1 MTHFSFSLPRVAAVG
16 LVCGAA
22 FSAMATPASAL
33 PFRSDAAVGQAAAL
47 PLEQVQWRGRGY
59 GGPRYGYYRRGSSR
73 GAVVGG
79 LAVLGALGVAA
90 AVAAQQPAYGY
101 APEPAYGYAP
111 APAYGYVPAAPAYG
125 YAPVDGYGNTV
136 IYNEAPAYGYA
147 PAPVYGYPPAY
158 GYAPGPYRQ
167 RYSGYRSGNRP
178 GGGVDPARGSMR

>member
-1 MTHFSFSLPRVAAVG
+1 MTASISMFPRTLAAIAACGGLAMVA
-16 LVCGAA
+16 
-22 FSAMATPASAL
+22 ATPAAAL
-33 PFRSDAAVGQAAAL
+33 PFRADSAVGAASAL

-59 GGPRYGYYRRGSSR
+59 GPRYGYHRGGGNR
-73 GAVVGG
+73 AAVVGG
-79 LAVLGALGVAA
+79 LAALGVLGVAA
-90 AVAAQQPAYGY
+90 AVAAQQPAY
-101 APEPAYGYAP
+101 AYEP

-158 GYAPGPYRQ
+158 GYAPRPYRHG
-167 RYSGYRSGNRP
+167 YHGYRSGNRP